1 MANKELIEKL
11 QYELDNTCGRFQSVM
26 PRALKGVIEDH
37 MSLDQELK
45 EDEDAINDVRA
56 FIETNL
62 IDSIWDY
69 IGDVIG
75 DISQEAK
82 MEYHLGDYR
91 LSEEEKEFSERETEF
106 RERDS
111 EGL

>member
-1 MANKELIEKL
+1 MASEELIKHL
-11 QYELDNTCGRFQSVM
+11 QKQMNNTYGKYKSTM
-26 PRALKGVIEDH
+26 PEALKGIVDEHI
-37 MSLDQELK
+37 SLDQELGENK
-45 EDEDAINDVRA
+45 DAINDVRA

-69 IGDVIG
+69 IGYMIG

-82 MEYHLGDYR
+82 MEYHLGEYR